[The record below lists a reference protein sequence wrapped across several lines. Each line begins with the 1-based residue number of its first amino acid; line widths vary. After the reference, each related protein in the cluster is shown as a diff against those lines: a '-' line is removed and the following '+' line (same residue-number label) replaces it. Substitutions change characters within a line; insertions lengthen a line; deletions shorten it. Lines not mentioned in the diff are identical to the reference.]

1 MSARIARG
9 LLLAALAL
17 GGGCAPPKATWL
29 RREARAPAAPT
40 APRPTKTAPTAVPL
54 DGAGGHGGSGP
65 VHVVQE
71 GETLYRIARKYG
83 VDLDEL
89 MDLNEISD
97 PRTLAIGRELL
108 LPPKRDTAGGTTTR
122 AASAVQ
128 VAESEKPA
136 PSPAARGGGSGGEK
150 APAVASSPSSGAPAF
165 RWPVKGVVYSRFGA
179 RGGSR
184 HDGIDIAAPE
194 GTPIAAAADGETI
207 FSGVQRGYGNLVIL
221 RHDGGWVTIYAHNSK
236 NLVREGQRVRQGQ
249 TIAHVGRT
257 GRATG
262 PHVHFEVRRGTKPI
276 DPQSVL
282 PR

>member
-1 MSARIARG
+1 MSAWIARG

-17 GGGCAPPKATWL
+17 GACGPPKATWL
-29 RREARAPAAPT
+29 RREPSPTRGSEARPATSSPSA
-40 APRPTKTAPTAVPL
+40 RPAVSV

-71 GETLYRIARKYG
+71 GENLYRIALKHG

-97 PRTLAIGRELL
+97 PRSLAVGRELA
-108 LPPKRDTAGGTTTR
+108 LPPQRDAAGGTTTR

-128 VAESEKPA
+128 GAERSKAAPKPA
-136 PSPAARGGGSGGEK
+136 T
-150 APAVASSPSSGAPAF
+150 SGAAAAQATAAGVPALK
-165 RWPVKGVVYSRFGA
+165 WPIKGVVYSRFGA
-179 RGGSR
+179 RSGSR

-194 GTPIAAAADGETI
+194 GTPIAAAADGQTI

-221 RHDGGWVTIYAHNSK
+221 RHEGGWVTIYAHNSK
-236 NLVREGQRVRQGQ
+236 NLVREGQNVRQGQ
-249 TIAHVGRT
+249 IIAHVGRT

-276 DPQSVL
+276 DPQRLL
-282 PR
+282 PK